1 MTRSMVWFFLGSILL
16 VTAGCAES
24 LHQGQRPTAW
34 SHRSN
39 VGYADGPAYGGVG
52 YWWNPFGYYGP
63 GYGWYG
69 GGYGGSRQSTGA
81 PAPRPTPPDNAPPQF
96 QKKY

>member
-1 MTRSMVWFFLGSILL
+1 MTRAMIWCFMVGSLML
-16 VTAGCAES
+16 TAGCAES
-24 LHQGQRPTAW
+24 WHQVQRPAGW

-39 VGYADGPAYGGVG
+39 AGYGDEPVYGGAG
-52 YWWNPFGYYGP
+52 SWWNPFGYYGP

-69 GGYGGSRQSTGA
+69 GGYGGNHHSSSA
-81 PAPRPTPPDNAPPQF
+81 PASRPTPPDNAPPQF